1 MTKSTTNTFM
11 EMARA
16 EEIRDYATAEYRVLA
31 KAPCESKLPV
41 KMRRSFKDLSNEMVI
56 CDQRPTPPYEVKDKN
71 TQFKKLFGAKNSLRD
86 EFVLSWHMTHFD
98 EVGIEYEIE
107 EFVIDQKNKKVGRF
121 TYTKR
126 GETSKNWEEP

>member
-1 MTKSTTNTFM
+1 
-11 EMARA
+11 
-16 EEIRDYATAEYRVLA
+16 
-31 KAPCESKLPV
+31 
-41 KMRRSFKDLSNEMVI
+41 
-56 CDQRPTPPYEVKDKN
+56 
-71 TQFKKLFGAKNSLRD
+71 
-86 EFVLSWHMTHFD
+86 MTHFD